1 MSLFCKKKNHSWKYF
16 TEQYHSGAE
25 IHNLMA
31 STKSRVHKTGYRE
44 KMFAMMDQY
53 EKYKWD
59 FAKNIKFD
67 INQANLS
74 KN

>member
-1 MSLFCKKKNHSWKYF
+1 
-16 TEQYHSGAE
+16 
-25 IHNLMA
+25 MA